1 MQRIECSLKKTKTV
15 CVLPAYFEQYY
26 VIVVMFVTIDDVN
39 NFQDNGGSGKWR
51 LYVTQS
57 V

>member
-1 MQRIECSLKKTKTV
+1 MYFETKTV

-51 LYVTQS
+51 LYVTHS